1 MKTAWKL
8 LSALLTL
15 ALAVLLVITGACAAG
30 IRSVRRAYTEEFVS
44 ETARGAR
51 YSDVRIPD
59 GFGGFETLPGFFNR
73 VLKSAGVDLK
83 DDRFEELMR
92 ELGADALVEDHLL
105 ELRSWLLDY
114 GPEPRIDTDAMAES
128 VVERLDPLVA
138 QVLGYFV
145 DPAALISAAFDRL
158 LEPQRLGE
166 RLEALDL
173 VRPLIEPGAFV
184 FACAAALM
192 LMLLILVSRR
202 LRLLPALTIS
212 AFALAGSGAL
222 LRFSPILLDTQK
234 ANLLGRLR
242 LPESTFDLAWQ
253 PLIKR
258 FVSDGETLAVYALAA
273 AAVLL
278 ALTLFLFFVK
288 RAAKHRALQNEELT
302 EELES
307 LSTDA
312 ADAEADAADGAPF
325 PPAEGSDGKTAPPPS
340 EDAEF
345 LIADGPEPLPSD
357 DTELLPSDD
366 TEPLLSDGSEPPFS
380 EDTEPPHSGDGGAA
394 SSSADTPE

>member
-30 IRSVRRAYTEEFVS
+30 IRSVRRTYTEEFVS
-44 ETARGAR
+44 EAARGAR
-51 YSDVRIPD
+51 YSEVRIPD

-114 GPEPRIDTDAMAES
+114 GPEPRIDADAMAER
-128 VVERLDPLVA
+128 VFERLDPLVA

-145 DPAALISAAFDRL
+145 DPVALIAAAFDRL
-158 LEPQRLGE
+158 LEPSQLGE
-166 RLEALDL
+166 RLEALDP

-192 LMLLILVSRR
+192 LILLILVSRR

-212 AFALAGSGAL
+212 AFALAGSGLLLRLSPAL
-222 LRFSPILLDTQK
+222 LASER
-234 ANLLGRLR
+234 AALLGRLR
-242 LPESTFDLAWQ
+242 LPESTFDPVWQ
-253 PLIKR
+253 PLMKR
-258 FVSDGETLAVYALAA
+258 FVSDGEALAVYALIA

-288 RAAKHRALQNEELT
+288 RAAKRRALQNEELT
-302 EELES
+302 EELEF

-312 ADAEADAADGAPF
+312 ADAEADAGAVDENGDPF
-325 PPAEGSDGKTAPPPS
+325 PAAEGSDGETAPPPS
-340 EDAEF
+340 EDIESLPA
-345 LIADGPEPLPSD
+345 GGTEPLPAEDSESPSSED
-357 DTELLPSDD
+357 AEPPLP
-366 TEPLLSDGSEPPFS
+366 DGSAPLPA
-380 EDTEPPHSGDGGAA
+380 GDGGSA
-394 SSSADTPE
+394 SRSADTSE